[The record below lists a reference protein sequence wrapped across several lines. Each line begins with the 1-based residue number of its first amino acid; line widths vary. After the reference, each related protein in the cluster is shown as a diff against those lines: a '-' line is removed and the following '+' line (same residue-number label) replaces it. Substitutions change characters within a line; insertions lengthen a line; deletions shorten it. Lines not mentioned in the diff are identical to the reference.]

1 MADNIKMGLEHLNND
16 LSLKSC
22 FYDTKDDVD
31 MNIVK
36 SKYFI
41 SNELVNRLKTGT
53 YFLSLNCCSLLSKFD
68 NIKMFISQFAQNLPV
83 AILLQEIHKFPDFFD
98 PCIDGFNFFHKKR
111 LENKGGGVGIY
122 VRNDFSVKEFVTPFD
137 ENEFESIGLRISK
150 NNSSFIACSFYR
162 PPQADFAAS
171 IDRFANLCNI
181 VSCFNLPSFIACD
194 SNINILN
201 LDQKADIYLNEA
213 FGSGFIDQIGLASRF
228 SGKSKTAIDQFY
240 SNCPDNV
247 SSAGVI
253 VDSPSDHFWT
263 FLHLDSFNCCK
274 NDSPL
279 PRRIFSKTN
288 LELFYKNLSTTDW
301 ASLYSIE
308 DVNQCANQFS
318 DTFAAVF
325 EQCFPRVITKSN
337 KKLNKIEP
345 WFTEGLLTSRRKKC
359 HLFNLWKGSGKAS
372 HRDRF
377 VKYRN
382 LFNKLKAKA
391 RRDYFAI
398 ELLKHGKSSKKHW
411 KLLKDACGMKNSS
424 KTEKDIELTVS
435 SNGKKV
441 TDSVAIADM
450 FNDYFSGIGH
460 RTAATVPPSNIDHRK
475 YLNSISNSFSFLEMG
490 PWKLLEI
497 VDRLNDKFTQD
508 VNDVSIWLLKNVIE
522 IIAEPL
528 SYVFDLSICNG
539 VFPEAFKCAK
549 VVPVFKKS
557 GKEDDITMYRPI
569 SIINSFGKILEKYAS
584 DQLLS
589 FLLKNN
595 VLLPNQHGFL
605 PGKSTF
611 SCHLDILNFISN
623 ASLNGKYTAAIF
635 LDISKAF
642 DTCCHSIILDKL
654 FAYGVRGIPYNFF
667 KSFLSNRT
675 QKVFVNNSFSSSA
688 KNITLGV
695 PQGSVL
701 GVLFFLIY
709 INDLPLCS
717 NFLTLIY
724 ADDSTFLMSDCNDKD
739 LEAKVTTELSTL
751 NEWFAANKFSLN
763 LKKSNFMVFSPS
775 LNKSPRLN
783 LNIPTIDTPVN
794 IEQIPKTD
802 GDQSFK
808 LLGIQVDERLNL
820 KNHISNICKS
830 LNRSLFFLSRVKH
843 FLPLYCRKQ
852 LYFAHIHSILI
863 YCLPLLSMA
872 YKTDLNRLE
881 KLQRKAVRII
891 FNANFRADT
900 MPLFHNLEAL
910 ALSDLIERSIL
921 KFMHNIYSYKK
932 PKELVDFW
940 PLTISNDYLLRS
952 SIRFQLPLVKT
963 VRLSYMP
970 QFKFPSL
977 FNNFPADFKLIL
989 ERSDF
994 NHYLEEFYH
1003 KKYSSMNCKK
1013 TFCKFCA
1020 FNEWKL
1026 HKAKYAISHKSYS
1039 YIRY

>member
-1 MADNIKMGLEHLNND
+1 M
-16 LSLKSC
+16 
-22 FYDTKDDVD
+22 
-31 MNIVK
+31 
-36 SKYFI
+36 
-41 SNELVNRLKTGT
+41 T
-53 YFLSLNCCSLLSKFD
+53 Y
-68 NIKMFISQFAQNLPV
+68 
-83 AILLQEIHKFPDFFD
+83 
-98 PCIDGFNFFHKKR
+98 
-111 LENKGGGVGIY
+111 
-122 VRNDFSVKEFVTPFD
+122 
-137 ENEFESIGLRISK
+137 
-150 NNSSFIACSFYR
+150 
-162 PPQADFAAS
+162 
-171 IDRFANLCNI
+171 
-181 VSCFNLPSFIACD
+181 
-194 SNINILN
+194 
-201 LDQKADIYLNEA
+201 
-213 FGSGFIDQIGLASRF
+213 
-228 SGKSKTAIDQFY
+228 
-240 SNCPDNV
+240 
-247 SSAGVI
+247 
-253 VDSPSDHFWT
+253 
-263 FLHLDSFNCCK
+263 
-274 NDSPL
+274 
-279 PRRIFSKTN
+279 
-288 LELFYKNLSTTDW
+288 
-301 ASLYSIE
+301 LY
-308 DVNQCANQFS
+308 A
-318 DTFAAVF
+318 
-325 EQCFPRVITKSN
+325 
-337 KKLNKIEP
+337 
-345 WFTEGLLTSRRKKC
+345 
-359 HLFNLWKGSGKAS
+359 
-372 HRDRF
+372 
-377 VKYRN
+377 
-382 LFNKLKAKA
+382 
-391 RRDYFAI
+391 
-398 ELLKHGKSSKKHW
+398 
-411 KLLKDACGMKNSS
+411 
-424 KTEKDIELTVS
+424 
-435 SNGKKV
+435 
-441 TDSVAIADM
+441 
-450 FNDYFSGIGH
+450 
-460 RTAATVPPSNIDHRK
+460 
-475 YLNSISNSFSFLEMG
+475 
-490 PWKLLEI
+490 
-497 VDRLNDKFTQD
+497 
-508 VNDVSIWLLKNVIE
+508 
-522 IIAEPL
+522 
-528 SYVFDLSICNG
+528 
-539 VFPEAFKCAK
+539 
-549 VVPVFKKS
+549 
-557 GKEDDITMYRPI
+557 
-569 SIINSFGKILEKYAS
+569 
-584 DQLLS
+584 
-589 FLLKNN
+589 
-595 VLLPNQHGFL
+595 
-605 PGKSTF
+605 
-611 SCHLDILNFISN
+611 
-623 ASLNGKYTAAIF
+623 
-635 LDISKAF
+635 
-642 DTCCHSIILDKL
+642 
-654 FAYGVRGIPYNFF
+654 
-667 KSFLSNRT
+667 
-675 QKVFVNNSFSSSA
+675 
-688 KNITLGV
+688 
-695 PQGSVL
+695 
-701 GVLFFLIY
+701 
-709 INDLPLCS
+709 
-717 NFLTLIY
+717 LTLIY

-739 LEAKVTTELSTL
+739 LESKVTTELSTL